1 MGCTD
6 VDDKIVSVALKRDL
20 PGVEGVK
27 KVARQYEEE
36 FWEGLA
42 NVNVPKPDHIL
53 RVSEHMVEIVEYVN
67 ELIKREAAYVVEG
80 DGVYFDTG
88 VMDRR
93 RKKYGLGYGEFF
105 GRGITIEG
113 WRRGVEE
120 EEENEGS
127 GKGKGGGKKCVRD
140 FALWKFH
147 PPSPTSVS
155 WPSPWGPGRPGWHI
169 ECSAFVRS
177 LETLVS
183 TRIKRN
189 VRVQLHGGGR
199 DLIFPHHEN
208 EVAQST
214 VVECGEGTGRDTW
227 VSDWRHTGH
236 VVGGEGVKM
245 SKSDGTGVGLG
256 EVEGDV
262 FRWWCLEGG
271 RWDRDVEWGEERK
284 VEAERKGRRV
294 REFFMGRGRKEQEE
308 GEEEGEGKGWEV
320 VEEVGEVLREFRDE
334 VRGISVKAMKGG
346 EMVEPKVLLGIC
358 DRIRDDER
366 VRGTTSGGD
375 KKIL

>member
-6 VDDKIVSVALKRDL
+6 VDDKIVAVALKRNL

-27 KVARQYEEE
+27 QVARQYEEE

-127 GKGKGGGKKCVRD
+127 GKGKGGGKK
-140 FALWKFH
+140 
-147 PPSPTSVS
+147 VS
-155 WPSPWGPGRPGWHI
+155 
-169 ECSAFVRS
+169 
-177 LETLVS
+177 
-183 TRIKRN
+183 
-189 VRVQLHGGGR
+189 
-199 DLIFPHHEN
+199 
-208 EVAQST
+208 
-214 VVECGEGTGRDTW
+214 
-227 VSDWRHTGH
+227 
-236 VVGGEGVKM
+236 
-245 SKSDGTGVGLG
+245 
-256 EVEGDV
+256 
-262 FRWWCLEGG
+262 
-271 RWDRDVEWGEERK
+271 
-284 VEAERKGRRV
+284 
-294 REFFMGRGRKEQEE
+294 
-308 GEEEGEGKGWEV
+308 
-320 VEEVGEVLREFRDE
+320 
-334 VRGISVKAMKGG
+334 
-346 EMVEPKVLLGIC
+346 
-358 DRIRDDER
+358 
-366 VRGTTSGGD
+366 
-375 KKIL
+375 